1 MKQVLEDLRD
11 GSIWV
16 EEVPPPQLRD
26 EFVLVRNHHSL
37 ISSGTEGG
45 TVKLGRMG
53 LLAKARARPEQAM
66 KVIQL
71 ARAQGPLTAYAV
83 AKRALETPIVLG
95 YSCAGEVVAVG
106 KGVDHVRVG
115 DLVACAGQGYASH
128 AEMVCVPKRLCVPV
142 PTNVDTEQAA
152 FATVGAIALQ
162 SLRVAD
168 VRLGENVVV
177 LGLGLVGLLVAQLL
191 RAAGCRVFGLDIVSG
206 RLSLAERNKWAET
219 CQVDAPN
226 VRERVLAWSSGVG
239 ADVVIITAATEDAGP
254 VALSGELCRTKG
266 RVVVVGRTDMHLPRE
281 HYLFKELELRT
292 SMAYGPGTGDPNYE
306 QAGQDYPLSYVR
318 WTEERNMSAFLDQ
331 ISRGRVDLEAMT
343 THRFPLDKAANA
355 FALISGEVRE
365 PSLGILL
372 NYPNDAIVKSRVGLK
387 ASPPRE
393 REASS
398 KLRVAVVGA
407 GSHATNEFLPALAR
421 RNLEFRGIASA
432 TGVRAVALGKK
443 YGFAFASADITE
455 VLTDSQTDA
464 VFILTRHDS
473 HAELAAR
480 ALAAG
485 KHVFVEKPLAL
496 DSFQLERVVSAF
508 NSNNQAL
515 MVGFNRRFAPLALAL
530 RDSFASRVQ
539 PMSVMYRANV
549 GYRPPQHWLHHPS
562 EGGGVILGEGC
573 HHIDFCCWLIGAKVV
588 SVDVRCLGGDGAG
601 YLREDNVHVT
611 LGFSDGSLATLLYL
625 SNGAKAFP
633 TETIEVSCEN
643 RNARLV
649 DFRTLEA
656 GRGLRRRKQR
666 LWRGSP
672 KGIDAQIDAFI
683 HASQSSQT
691 FDSESYIESSR
702 LVIEVDRVLRER
714 LVESSKS
721 QQVISTEMH

>member
-11 GSIWV
+11 GSIYV

-26 EFVLVRNHHSL
+26 EFVLVRNRHSL

-83 AKRALETPIVLG
+83 ARRALETPIVLG
-95 YSCAGEVVAVG
+95 YSCAGEVIAVG

-128 AEMVCVPKRLCVPV
+128 AELVCVPKRLCVPV
-142 PTNVDTEQAA
+142 PAGLELEQAA

-168 VRLGENVVV
+168 VRLGDNVVV

-191 RAAGCRVFGLDIVSG
+191 RAAGCRVLGLDIDSG
-206 RLSLAERNKWAET
+206 RLELAAQNGWAKT
-219 CQVDAPN
+219 CQVNAPN
-226 VRERVLAWSSGVG
+226 VKESVLAWSNGHG
-239 ADVVIITAATEDAGP
+239 ADMVIVTAATEDAGP
-254 VALSGELCRTKG
+254 VALAGELCRAKG
-266 RVVVVGRTDMHLPRE
+266 RVVVVGRTEMQLPRE
-281 HYLFKELELRT
+281 QFLFKELELRT
-292 SMAYGPGTGDPNYE
+292 SMAYGPGTGDPTYE
-306 QAGQDYPLSYVR
+306 QQGHDYPLPYVR
-318 WTEERNMSAFLDQ
+318 WTEERNMEAFLDQ
-331 ISRGRVDLEAMT
+331 VARGRIDLSKMI
-343 THRFPLDKAANA
+343 THRFSLAQAADA

-365 PSLGILL
+365 PSLAIVLS
-372 NYPNDAIVKSRVGLK
+372 YPNEGAVENRVALN
-387 ASPPRE
+387 SPTTSAARG
-393 REASS
+393 AG
-398 KLRVAVVGA
+398 KLRVAVLGA
-407 GSHATNEFLPALAR
+407 GSHATNEFLPALAQCDV
-421 RNLEFRGIASA
+421 EFRGIASA

-443 YGFAFASADITE
+443 YGFAFASADVTE
-455 VLTDSQTDA
+455 VLADVQTDA

-473 HAELAAR
+473 HADLAAR

-496 DSFQLERVVSAF
+496 DVGQLDQVAGAF
-508 NSNNQAL
+508 VKDNQML
-515 MVGFNRRFAPLALAL
+515 MVGFNRRFAPLANAL
-530 RDSFASRVQ
+530 RNSFASRAQ
-539 PMSVMYRANV
+539 PMSVVYRANV

-588 SVDVRCLGGDGAG
+588 SMDVRCLGGSRAG
-601 YLREDNVHVT
+601 YLSEDNVHIT
-611 LGFSDGSLATLLYL
+611 LSFSDGSLATLLYL

-633 TETIEVSCEN
+633 TETIEVSCDN
-643 RNARLV
+643 RSARLV
-649 DFRTLEA
+649 DFRTLET
-656 GRGLRRRKQR
+656 GQGLRRRTKR
-666 LWRGSP
+666 LWRGSA
-672 KGIDAQIDAFI
+672 KGVDAQIEAFVR
-683 HASQSSQT
+683 ASKAPQA
-691 FDSESYIESSR
+691 FDTASYIESSR
-702 LVIEVDRVLRER
+702 LTIDIDRMLKER
-714 LVESSKS
+714 LADSKS
-721 QQVISTEMH
+721 SQAIP